1 MLTLAAEGVIG
12 NVGKAALGIS
22 AVVCAAGLAGV
33 TGSVVA
39 AADKAGVTC
48 SVAAEAD
55 GVADSVATA
64 AETAAGLASS
74 TADLGCVRQGCRLP
88 MVLSDWQGTGR
99 PMGTGAPRNLG
110 PLSST

>member
-1 MLTLAAEGVIG
+1 MLALAAEEPTG
-12 NVGKAALGIS
+12 NMGKAALGILATAS
-22 AVVCAAGLAGV
+22 AAGLAGV

-39 AADKAGVTC
+39 AADAAAVTC
-48 SVAAEAD
+48 SIAAEIA

-64 AETAAGLASS
+64 ADTAAGLVLS
-74 TADLGCVRQGCRLP
+74 TAGLGCLRQGCRLP
-88 MVLSDWQGTGR
+88 MVLSEWQGTGR